1 MSNAMLNIFVRVI
14 KKRIETGEELEDI
27 LADYINLS
35 EEDKQQIR
43 DKIKKGSDKN
53 EQRKDI

>member
-14 KKRIETGEELEDI
+14 KKRIATGEELEDI
-27 LADYINLS
+27 LAEYSNLS

-43 DKIKKGSDKN
+43 DKIEG
-53 EQRKDI
+53 E

>member
-14 KKRIETGEELEDI
+14 KKRIVAGEELEDI
-27 LADYINLS
+27 LAEYINLS

-43 DKIKKGSDKN
+43 DKIEGG
-53 EQRKDI
+53 E

>member
-14 KKRIETGEELEDI
+14 KKRIAAGEDLEDI
-27 LADYINLS
+27 LAEYTNLS

-43 DKIKKGSDKN
+43 DKIKGSDKN
-53 EQRKDI
+53 GQRKDI